1 MSQNFVNVSFL
12 MSPKWEWTFAFM
24 ILNRPFLWLNI
35 TKAPRASPSYKKD
48 DYSKIFY
55 VLKDKNSIARNRQF
69 YNLVKRVKLYTFQS
83 ARDLLART
91 SPSWD
96 PDLSNGVNTKIVSKT
111 RTHMTTPS
119 HKHRIWD
126 VTIIFTKFLSPY
138 ILQKSPLF
146 LHRSNYD
153 FVKKMV
159 TFVKI
164 MVTFVKIMVT
174 FIKIMV
180 TFVKKMVT
188 FKMSPFWYTLDQ
200 MVQI

>member
-35 TKAPRASPSYKKD
+35 T
-48 DYSKIFY
+48 
-55 VLKDKNSIARNRQF
+55 N
-69 YNLVKRVKLYTFQS
+69 TFQS

-174 FIKIMV
+174 FVKIMV
-180 TFVKKMVT
+180 TFVKIMVT
-188 FKMSPFWYTLDQ
+188 KNL
-200 MVQI
+200 